1 MTVTELK
8 QQFADHLAG
17 MDKNKMSMMDLN
29 VYVNILQILDN
40 MDKPDRVDTLM
51 DICKRMYKDPEPVT
65 LTAVDYNFPVKGGSD
80 NG

>member
-8 QQFADHLAG
+8 QQFVDHLAG

-29 VYVNILQILDN
+29 VYVNVLQILDS

-65 LTAVDYNFPVKGGSD
+65 LTAVDSNFPAKEVSD